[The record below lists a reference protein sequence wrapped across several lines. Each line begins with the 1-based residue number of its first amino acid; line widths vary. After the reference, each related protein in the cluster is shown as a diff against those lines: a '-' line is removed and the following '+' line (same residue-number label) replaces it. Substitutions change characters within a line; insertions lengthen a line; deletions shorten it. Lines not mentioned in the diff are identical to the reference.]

1 MRYPVKELAKSFIGG
16 VIFTIIL
23 VVVIPVVT
31 SVYLQPI
38 IEKEFNSIEIAIVS
52 SSLIISGVMLLITI
66 LFLLLFGGGSI
77 LRNFGIP
84 GVLGLIFA
92 YWLLGNPY
100 GAIMPVVTLILI
112 AFAKYLWNRHLKKKI
127 VDPVVKKVKKDK
139 KGKKRKKK

>member
-1 MRYPVKELAKSFIGG
+1 MPYHVKELAKSFIGG

-23 VVVIPVVT
+23 VVVIPIIT

-38 IEKEFNSIEIAIVS
+38 IEEEFNSIEIAIVS
-52 SSLIISGVMLLITI
+52 SSLIISAVMLLITI
-66 LFLLLFGGGSI
+66 IFMLLFGGGSI

-100 GAIMPVVTLILI
+100 GAILPVITLILI
-112 AFAKYLWNRHLKKKI
+112 ALAKYLWNRHLKKRI
-127 VDPVVKKVKKDK
+127 ADPIIKKVKKDK
-139 KGKKRKKK
+139 KKKKKKK